1 MDFTTKEYHVLEDN
15 ASHKDKWQSKKS
27 KTHLV
32 ADSYARLGFDKK
44 ASRVNFC
51 GTYLQFKRY
60 TDSSLKLHSANFCK
74 VRLCPL
80 CAWRRSLKIF
90 GQTSK
95 ILDNLKGDWDFLFL
109 TLTVKNCKGTELNDL
124 LNKMFKAY
132 DLLFKRK
139 IIKDSIHGAFR
150 ALEITH
156 NVNPNSKSFDTY
168 HPHFHCILLVKNSY
182 FKKHYIT
189 QEKWCL
195 LWKSV
200 MNLDYIPLVS
210 IEKIKPNEKN
220 MKSAVAE
227 TSKYTVKDKDY
238 INDDPDL
245 QDAAIFF
252 LDQALAGRRLISYR
266 GVFAKIQKELKL
278 DDAIDGDLVNT
289 QNDDELNQE
298 LEYVLETYKWHI
310 GYKQYFQ
317 LDENNEYLK
326 DS

>member
-1 MDFTTKEYHVLEDN
+1 MDFTTTEYHVLEDN
-15 ASHKDKWQSKKS
+15 ASHKDKWQVKKS

-32 ADSYARLGFDKK
+32 ADSYSRLGYNSK

-80 CAWRRSLKIF
+80 CSWRRSLKIF
-90 GQTSK
+90 GQTSR

-109 TLTVKNCKGTELNDL
+109 TLTVKNCKGIELNDL
-124 LNKMFKAY
+124 LDKMFKAY

-156 NVNPNSKSFDTY
+156 NVNPDSKSFDTY
-168 HPHFHCILLVKNSY
+168 HPHFHCILLVRPSY
-182 FKKHYIT
+182 FKKSYIT
-189 QEKWCL
+189 QAKWSE
-195 LWKSV
+195 LWQSV
-200 MNLDYIPLVS
+200 MGLDYIPLVD
-210 IEKIKPNEKN
+210 IQKIKGNNIKG
-220 MKSAVAE
+220 AVAE
-227 TSKYTVKDKDY
+227 TSKYTVKDRD
-238 INDDPDL
+238 ILNDDPDL
-245 QDAAIFF
+245 QDSAIFF

-278 DDAIDGDLVNT
+278 DDAIDGDLVHT
-289 QNDDELNQE
+289 DNDNINKELD
-298 LEYVLETYKWHI
+298 YVLETYKWHV

-317 LDENNEYLK
+317 LDSDNKYLK